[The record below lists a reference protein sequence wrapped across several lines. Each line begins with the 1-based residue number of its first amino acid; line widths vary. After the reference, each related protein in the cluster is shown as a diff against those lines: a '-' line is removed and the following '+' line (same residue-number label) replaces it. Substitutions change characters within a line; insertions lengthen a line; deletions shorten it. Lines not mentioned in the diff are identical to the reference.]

1 MKLLDHSGPVQRA
14 ANLALPELTVALHL
28 AVIASAGFVID
39 VVPVMSCAQSLAILP
54 FFQNPPEKSWQN
66 DAEVGPPPIRL
77 FPIKAACEHTM
88 ENLSSFGPS
97 ACKSRN
103 RKL

>member
-1 MKLLDHSGPVQRA
+1 MKLLDRSRPIQREE
-14 ANLALPELTVALHL
+14 NQPLPDLTVALHL
-28 AVIASAGFVID
+28 AGVASAGLVMD

-66 DAEVGPPPIRL
+66 DEEVGPPPIRL

-97 ACKSRN
+97 AW
-103 RKL
+103 